1 MRYLLLLLLAMPAQA
16 QDLSLVRC
24 SRDVFT
30 VAGERVWPGWSDAP
44 FSLLLIDGE
53 SEYLVC
59 PPAGAKGFELAT
71 RDEKLG
77 CDVLTRKRVTN
88 PNLLATY
95 PAFGAEPTIVV
106 GTPKVT
112 GKSDAAWIIT
122 LLHEHFHQ
130 LQYSRPDYYPAAA
143 KLNLSHGDESGMWM
157 LNYPFPYSDA
167 NVQQRMTR
175 FTNALAS
182 ALAARGSADFASSL
196 RDVKARWRELRE
208 SLNADDYRYLM
219 FQVYQEGTARYVELR
234 VAEELAKSGSGCMS
248 REAASEVAS
257 QLRATID
264 STLANPN
271 LGEKQRVA
279 FYSVG
284 AAIAMLLDEVSPNW
298 KRDYIAR
305 PFAVESYFAP

>member
-1 MRYLLLLLLAMPAQA
+1 MRYLLLLLLALPVQA

-24 SRDVFT
+24 SRDLF
-30 VAGERVWPGWSDAP
+30 AASGEHVWPGWSDAP

-53 SEYLVC
+53 TEYLVC
-59 PPAGAKGFELAT
+59 PPAGVKGFERAT

-77 CDVLTRKRVTN
+77 CDVMTRKRVTN

-95 PAFGAEPTIVV
+95 PAVGAEPTIVV
-106 GTPKVT
+106 GTPKIT

-130 LQYSRPDYYPAAA
+130 LQYSRPGYYAAA
-143 KLNLSHGDESGMWM
+143 NKLGLSRGDESGMWM

-175 FTNALAS
+175 LTNALAT
-182 ALAARGSADFASSL
+182 ALAARGATTFASAL
-196 RDVKARWRELRE
+196 RDVKSRWRELRD
-208 SLNADDYRYLM
+208 SLDADDYAYLM
-219 FQVYQEGTARYVELR
+219 FQIYQEGTARYVELR
-234 VAEELAKSGSGCMS
+234 VAEEVAESGSGCMS
-248 REAASEVAS
+248 REAAAEVATK
-257 QLRATID
+257 LRATID
-264 STLANPN
+264 ASLANPR
-271 LGEKQRVA
+271 LAETQRVA
-279 FYSVG
+279 FYSIG